1 MCQIGTFF
9 SDILCYTE
17 IVERRKTSVKKIL
30 PLLLLSTAVIGVG
43 VVKVKAESD
52 NVYYT
57 NPNGINLTEKEYN
70 LVKEMFDE
78 RFLEV
83 MNQDDYNFINRLDVN
98 NRDVELS
105 VKEPDYIGSR
115 STYLETNAKKLAI
128 GKSCSTKSCTV
139 TITNSWKYEPKVKSY
154 DVIGAMLVGTTFV
167 GGTSDAE
174 TTFKLGST
182 NHVCNNYVKTSNG
195 VGCSYK
201 IASGSGESI
210 YTYQVFTVYTG
221 GNVYGSYQHAGKSVS
236 LSTSKN
242 YRFHINGYGNVFL
255 FNTTAGKDAYDAMG
269 GVYVA
274 L

>member
-1 MCQIGTFF
+1 MCQFGTFF

-52 NVYYT
+52 NIYYT

-115 STYLETNAKKLAI
+115 STYLETNAKKLVI
-128 GKSCSTKSCTV
+128 GKSCSNGDCAV
-139 TITNSWKYEPKVKSY
+139 TISNTWKYIPKVKSY
-154 DVIGAMLVGTTFV
+154 DVIGAMLVGTSFNSNVSTV
-167 GGTSDAE
+167 
-174 TTFKLGST
+174 FKFDS
-182 NHVCNNYVKTSNG
+182 NSYMCNNYVKTSNG

-201 IASGSGESI
+201 LAANATQLF
-210 YTYQVFTVYTG
+210 YAYQAFDVLTG

>member
-9 SDILCYTE
+9 SDTLCYTE

-52 NVYYT
+52 SAYYT
-57 NPNGINLTEKEYN
+57 NPNGISLTEKEYDYI
-70 LVKEMFDE
+70 LKMYDE
-78 RFLEV
+78 NYLKL
-83 MNQDDYNFINRLDVN
+83 MNQEDYDILQKMDVN
-98 NRDVELS
+98 NREIEMV

-115 STYLETNAKKLAI
+115 STYLETNAKKLVI
-128 GKSCSTKSCTV
+128 SKSCYNGLCSV
-139 TITNSWKYEPKVKSY
+139 TIANTWKYEPKVKSY
-154 DVIGAMLVGTTFV
+154 DVTI
-167 GGTSDAE
+167 
-174 TTFKLGST
+174 FKFGST

-195 VGCSYK
+195 AGCSYK

-210 YTYQVFTVYTG
+210 YTSQLLDVKPG